1 MTFCNFPPKQKF
13 LGFTTVLI
21 VVFCC
26 FSGYA
31 ADNPGERFFNAL
43 TCFSNKFIY
52 SGCNEAYRL
61 NESGNLNVPPDA
73 LDLFCHGP
81 CLAETQQ
88 VLKCVDSMLST
99 FIFNN
104 KATTA
109 DIRGALHD
117 GCSYTSQ
124 RDDDKL
130 PTSRKKGWKHL
141 RRIFKS
147 FKSSDD
153 DYYNNYYKYH
163 VHYDDY
169 KKQQQRRGSAATNS
183 SAVED
188 DDEKG
193 KAFNAACEEFIER
206 LHARWMLESQKSAQQ
221 ASRDMLDPSA

>member
-1 MTFCNFPPKQKF
+1 MFCLIPK
-13 LGFTTVLI
+13 
-21 VVFCC
+21 
-26 FSGYA
+26 S
-31 ADNPGERFFNAL
+31 
-43 TCFSNKFIY
+43 
-52 SGCNEAYRL
+52 
-61 NESGNLNVPPDA
+61 
-73 LDLFCHGP
+73 
-81 CLAETQQ
+81 
-88 VLKCVDSMLST
+88 
-99 FIFNN
+99 
-104 KATTA
+104 
-109 DIRGALHD
+109 
-117 GCSYTSQ
+117 
-124 RDDDKL
+124 DDDKL

-169 KKQQQRRGSAATNS
+169 KKQQQRRGSTATNS

-206 LHARWMLESQKSAQQ
+206 LHARWKLESQKSAQQ